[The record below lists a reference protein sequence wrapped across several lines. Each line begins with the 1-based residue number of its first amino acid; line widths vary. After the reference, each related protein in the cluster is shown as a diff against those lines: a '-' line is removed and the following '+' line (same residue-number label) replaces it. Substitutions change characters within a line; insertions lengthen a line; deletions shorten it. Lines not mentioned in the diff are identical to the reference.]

1 MTGSQASGKRSWFDL
16 PASARTGIERRL
28 GGAVSAFDPAAGGFS
43 DGVLGLGTTVA
54 GRVFI
59 KAVPNDSSSAADYR
73 TEAAVSHI
81 LPSGVPTPSLRF
93 TFEQHGWLILCFDAV
108 DGRHPTEPWTAGQ
121 LDAVLRTLHACGN
134 ALSSVALPGLPT
146 VADRMQGRCRTWRS
160 LAETGIYDQLGVDN
174 LSAWERDHLDRL
186 AQVEESWEREV
197 DGEDLLH
204 FDLRFDN
211 IMLGSEGGVW
221 FLDWGRACTGPRW
234 IDVVCLLLESDLGA
248 IDAPAA
254 FAAHTLGSSPDGR
267 AVDAFLVALASNW
280 RHSATESPPP
290 HAPDLQA
297 RRIRSRDQTL
307 TWLAHRWP

>member
-1 MTGSQASGKRSWFDL
+1 
-16 PASARTGIERRL
+16 
-28 GGAVSAFDPAAGGFS
+28 
-43 DGVLGLGTTVA
+43 
-54 GRVFI
+54 
-59 KAVPNDSSSAADYR
+59 
-73 TEAAVSHI
+73 VSHI

-160 LAETGIYDQLGVDN
+160 LAETGIYDQLGVYN

-186 AQVEESWEREV
+186 AQVEEGWEREV

-211 IMLGSEGGVW
+211 IMLGPGGGVW

-254 FAAHTLGSSPDGR
+254 FAAHTIGSSPDGR
-267 AVDAFLVALASNW
+267 AVAAFLVALASNW

-307 TWLAHRWP
+307 AWLAHRWP